1 MVPFMNGSALIA
13 FVDLTN
19 SRISYSDSSAY
30 PGFYGGRGT
39 GAKMLFDLEPIGC
52 DALDP
57 AAVLVFS
64 AGGLVG
70 TPAPCMSRTS
80 LCGKNALNGGY
91 ASANVGG
98 SLASRM
104 RWSGIDHLVITGA
117 SPAPVWLELSDGKIV
132 IHDASALWGM
142 TTSQTYA
149 ALRARSRQLAVAS
162 IGPAG
167 EKQCRL
173 ASVMVD
179 GGNCAA
185 WGGLGA
191 VMGSKKVKAVVAFG
205 KPVAFELS
213 DPAAYEAKAAEMKKR
228 IAKNPTAARLKKYG
242 TLGNAGILPWT
253 GNTPLAVRNSQD
265 EYWEIEK
272 GLQLR
277 QIVFEERFRPRPIA
291 CTGCTI
297 RCNRLYSLH
306 EPLLGARLSVKGLQA
321 NAVRAFG
328 PNLDNTDP
336 LTVLR
341 ANAICNELG
350 MNVDEAGAALAWAF
364 ECGERGTFGKQ
375 DSGDIALTWAASA
388 SIPLLLRDMGLRQGF
403 GALLSDGV
411 ARAVQQVGGNSAEW
425 AVLSKRT
432 SLNEQGL
439 RSFKGRTLG
448 IMTSTR
454 GGGHLN
460 GAISLERRG
469 SNPDMLEKFW
479 GIRSIHRDQYEG
491 KGKLV
496 AWLDGFKAIVDSVGI
511 CHFATIW
518 QELSLVNAD
527 DLADLVKF
535 ATGREVDSNTLL
547 DEGARITNI
556 EKAFNTIHAGFGR
569 TDDMPP
575 ARLVDLAV
583 SGGPYAGA
591 RLDRSGWELALT
603 EYYHAH
609 GWDDNTGMQVPGK
622 LRDAGL
628 DEVAARLE
636 SRDRGSPPNHVSH
649 DALRSE
655 AG

>member
-1 MVPFMNGSALIA
+1 
-13 FVDLTN
+13 
-19 SRISYSDSSAY
+19 
-30 PGFYGGRGT
+30 
-39 GAKMLFDLEPIGC
+39 MLFDREPIGC

-64 AGGLVG
+64 AGGLAG

-80 LCGKNALNGGY
+80 TCGKNALNGGY

-104 RWSGIDHLVITGA
+104 RWSGIDHVVVTGA
-117 SPAPVWLELSDGKIV
+117 ASSPVWLELSDRQVV
-132 IHDASALWGM
+132 IHDATALWGM

-149 ALRARSRQLAVAS
+149 ALRARNRQLAVAS

-205 KPVAFELS
+205 KPATMALS
-213 DPAAYEAKAAEMKKR
+213 DPAAFERKAAEIKKR
-228 IAKNPTAARLKKYG
+228 IAKNQTAARLKKYG

-253 GNTPLAVRNSQD
+253 GNTPLAVKNSQD

-297 RCNRLYSLH
+297 RCNRLYSLD
-306 EPLLGARLSVKGLQA
+306 EPLLDARLSVKGLQA

-364 ECGERGTFGKQ
+364 ECRERGTFGDQ
-375 DSGDIALTWAASA
+375 DSGGIALSWGATE
-388 SIPLLLRDMGLRQGF
+388 SIPLLLRDMGMRQGF

-411 ARAVQQVGGNSAEW
+411 ARAVQQVGGNSGDW
-425 AVLSKRT
+425 AVLNKRT

-454 GGGHLN
+454 AGGHLN

-469 SNPDMLEKFW
+469 SSPELLDKFW
-479 GIRSIHRDQYEG
+479 GIRSINRDQYEG
-491 KGKLV
+491 KGNLV
-496 AWLDGFKAIVDSVGI
+496 AWLERFKAIVDSVGI
-511 CHFATIW
+511 CHFATLW

-527 DLADLVKF
+527 DLAELVSF
-535 ATGREVDSNTLL
+535 ATGREIDADALL
-547 DEGARITNI
+547 AEGERINNI

-569 TDDMPP
+569 NDDMPP
-575 ARLVDLAV
+575 ARLVDRAV

-591 RLDRSGWELALT
+591 KLDRAGWELAVT
-603 EYYHAH
+603 EYYQAH
-609 GWDDNTGMQVPGK
+609 GWDIGTGMQVPDK
-622 LRDAGL
+622 LRDAGQP
-628 DEVAARLE
+628 DVAARLE
-636 SRDRGSPPNHVSH
+636 SHGGIS
-649 DALRSE
+649 ALPSRS
-655 AG
+655 A